1 MRSVQI
7 YVEGMRLELFQD
19 ESITVNS
26 SQQNINDISKVM
38 TDYSQ
43 TFTIPASNNN
53 NRIFEHFYESAI
65 DGSLDHNIRR
75 DATIEIDLVTFR
87 NGKLS
92 IEKSSLK
99 DGQAESYSVTF
110 YGETLA
116 LKDKFGDEILKDVSE
131 LSSDYTFNYTP
142 NNVLA
147 EIQDDSVGEVKFPL
161 IVDRVLSYGDGSS
174 TDISHTGS
182 NAILTD
188 ELFPAISLG
197 KVFSS
202 LEDRYDLRFDGYFLD
217 DDRFKKAYLYCK
229 NAKDFQFIT
238 KSVDFDVSNR
248 SADNN
253 NYNASLQA
261 GTYLELN
268 NKVKLFH
275 TPLSTLFPNLPSGS
289 GVEYFGGHGITVLGT
304 NVSDLNETY
313 YIDVFENGVLTR
325 TIEGIGNTSNAI
337 TSGATYGFNNESL
350 NSVFTF
356 KVRATS
362 DISLDVEVVYSQFV
376 NVVTFS
382 GGGQP
387 TYNNYTN
394 NFRASQTITLSQDLD
409 VTQYVPKMKV
419 RDLFKGVLNMF
430 NLTCYGLG
438 KETVDV
444 TNDLGVVTGT
454 KEIDVYQVEPLD
466 DWYLKGSI
474 VDITHHVDISDIE
487 VAKVPLYKNISFE
500 YKPSKS
506 VTNEQFTKL
515 FGRSY
520 GSTKSGFDY
529 DGGEY
534 RIDLPFE
541 NLMFNKFTDT
551 NLQVGFNVDSNLAP
565 YTPEPTILYMY
576 SSLDADFKVNDGD
589 LGTTNELTS
598 YVPFGQDVLH
608 NGTPRSLNFS
618 ADYSTLLGQPS
629 QSNLFSDYYFPYLSN
644 LYNLKNRNIKVKTV
658 LPVSILSTLQLN
670 DRLIIRD
677 KRYIINSMSTNIT
690 TGEVNLDLLHDFRAV
705 INENING
712 GIGVNEPLLPDLNAQ
727 CLDVRVLFPR
737 DAISATIT
745 GSGVSSITPS
755 TITEEQNVVVCIPA
769 NSSGGSN
776 TILTEDGLFN
786 LALEDGSGDDVLQ
799 EETGGG
805 TSVVPYV
812 ITITYTFEDGS
823 TASSQQVILQ
833 QP

>member
-19 ESITVNS
+19 ETINVNS

-53 NRIFEHFYESAI
+53 NRIFEHFYESDI

-87 NGKLS
+87 KGKIS
-92 IEKSSLK
+92 IEKSNLK
-99 DGQAESYSVTF
+99 NGQAESYSVTF

-116 LKDKFGDEILKDVSE
+116 LKDKFGDELLSDIEE
-131 LSSDYTFNYTP
+131 LSNSSFSYTP

-147 EIQDDSVGEVKFPL
+147 EIQDDTFGAVKFPL
-161 IVDRVLSYGDGSS
+161 ITSRVLSYEDGSS

-188 ELFPAISLG
+188 ELFPAVSVSTIFEAMES
-197 KVFSS
+197 
-202 LEDRYDLRFDGYFLD
+202 RYDLQFNGTFLD

-229 NAKDFQFIT
+229 NAQDFQFIT
-238 KSVDFDVSNR
+238 KNVNFDVANR
-248 SADNN
+248 SADSG
-253 NYNASLQA
+253 NYNTSLQA
-261 GTYLELN
+261 GTYLELE

-275 TPLSTLFPNLPSGS
+275 TAQDQLFPNVVI
-289 GVEYFGGHGITVLGT
+289 GVNDITAITHMVTVRGT

-313 YIDVFENGVLTR
+313 YIDVIRNGVVER
-325 TIEGIGNTSNAI
+325 TITGIGDTSNQVA
-337 TSGATYGFNNESL
+337 SFSNVNESL
-350 NSVFTF
+350 NELYTF
-356 KVRATS
+356 RVRAT
-362 DISLDVEVVYSQFV
+362 DAISLDVEVEYEQLFELVDTTQSPAGY
-376 NVVTFS
+376 
-382 GGGQP
+382 QP
-387 TYNNYTN
+387 YRN
-394 NFRASQTITLSQDLD
+394 NFRASQTITLPQELD
-409 VTQYVPKMKV
+409 VTQYVPNMKAS
-419 RDLFKGVLNMF
+419 DMFKGVLNMF

-454 KEIDVYQVEPLD
+454 KEVGVFQIEPLD
-466 DWYLKGSI
+466 DWYAKGAI
-474 VDITHHVDISDIE
+474 IDITKHVDISDIE
-487 VAKVPLYKNISFE
+487 VNKVPLYKNISFN
-500 YKPSKS
+500 YKNSKS
-506 VTNEQFTKL
+506 VTNERFTKL
-515 FGRSY
+515 FKRSF
-520 GSTKSGFDY
+520 GNTTSSFEY

-534 RIDLPFE
+534 KIDLPFE

-565 YTPEPTILYMY
+565 YTPEPTIVYMY

-670 DRLIIRD
+670 DRLIIRN
-677 KRYIINSMSTNIT
+677 KRYIINSMSTNLT
-690 TGEVNLDLLHDFRAV
+690 TGEVNFDLLHDFRAV
-705 INENING
+705 ISETTSG
-712 GIGVNEPLLPDLNAQ
+712 GIGSGTLEPLLPDLSAQ
-727 CLDVRVLFPR
+727 CLDVRILFPR
-737 DAISATIT
+737 DVVSATIT

-769 NSSGGSN
+769 NDSSTGL
-776 TILTEDGLFN
+776 ILTEDGLFN

-799 EETGGG
+799 EEGDGTG
-805 TSVVPYV
+805 TIVPY
-812 ITITYTFEDGS
+812 ILTITYTFADGS
-823 TASSQQVILQ
+823 QASSQQVIMQ

>member
-19 ESITVNS
+19 ENITVNS
-26 SQQNINDISKVM
+26 SQQNINDIASVM

-43 TFTIPASNNN
+43 TFNIPASNNN
-53 NRIFEHFYESAI
+53 NRIFEHFYESDI
-65 DGSLDHNIRR
+65 YGSLDHNIRR
-75 DATIEIDLVTFR
+75 DATIEIDLATFR
-87 NGKLS
+87 KGKMS
-92 IEKSSLK
+92 IEKASLK
-99 DGQAESYSVTF
+99 NGQAESYSVTF

-116 LKDKFGDEILKDVSE
+116 LKDKFGDELLSDIEE
-131 LSSDYTFNYTP
+131 LSNSSFSYTP

-147 EIQDDSVGEVKFPL
+147 EIQDDTFGAVKFPL
-161 IVDRVLSYGDGSS
+161 ITNRVLSYADGSI
-174 TDISHTGS
+174 TDISLTGS

-188 ELFPAISLG
+188 ELFPAVSVSTIFEAMES
-197 KVFSS
+197 
-202 LEDRYDLRFDGYFLD
+202 RYDLQFNGTFLD

-229 NAKDFQFIT
+229 NAQDFQFIT
-238 KSVDFDVSNR
+238 KNVNFDVANR
-248 SADNN
+248 SADSG
-253 NYNASLQA
+253 NYNTSLQA
-261 GTYLELN
+261 GTYLELE

-275 TPLSTLFPNLPSGS
+275 TPLSTLFPSLPSGI
-289 GVEYFGGHGITVLGT
+289 GVQYFGGHGVTVLGT

-325 TIEGIGNTSNAI
+325 TIEGVGNTSNAI

-356 KVRATS
+356 KARATS

-376 NVVTFS
+376 NVVNFS
-382 GGGQP
+382 GGGPP

-454 KEIDVYQVEPLD
+454 KEVDVFQVEPLD
-466 DWYLKGSI
+466 EWYTKGAI
-474 VDITHHVDISDIE
+474 IDITKHVDISDIE
-487 VAKVPLYKNISFE
+487 VNKVPLYRNISFN
-500 YKPSKS
+500 YKNSKS
-506 VTNEQFTKL
+506 VTNERFTKL
-515 FGRSY
+515 FKRSF
-520 GSTKSGFDY
+520 GNTTSSFEY

-534 RIDLPFE
+534 KIDLPFE

-644 LYNLKNRNIKVKTV
+644 LYNLKNRNVKVKTV
-658 LPVSILSTLQLN
+658 LPVSILTNLELN

-677 KRYIINSMSTNIT
+677 KRYIINSMSSNIT

-712 GIGVNEPLLPDLNAQ
+712 NIGINEPLLPDLNAQ
-727 CLDVRVLFPR
+727 CMDIRVLFPR
-737 DAISATIT
+737 NAVSATIT
-745 GSGVSSITPS
+745 SSEVNSINPS
-755 TITEEQNVVVCIPA
+755 TITEESNVTICIPA

-776 TILTEDGLFN
+776 TILTEDSLFN

-812 ITITYTFEDGS
+812 ITITYTFTDGS
-823 TASSQQVILQ
+823 TASTQQIILQ